1 MSEVDPARGKHRL
14 ARHRG
19 PSVLEQTRDR
29 VCDAILAVPTPSI
42 PAGAGRVVAVTALGG
57 LLSAAAVVG
66 TQAAGSNTAQ
76 VARAGAE
83 TVGGTAAGDTAGDT
97 GDRTAQKSSRDASR
111 TSLTDAKQRRIAK
124 VAEVAKSAKSGVITK
139 TAEVDTSDPQGIA
152 RAMRTDYGW
161 SESDFFC
168 LDALWIGESNWQ
180 VDAGNPTSSAYGI
193 PQALPGEKMAS
204 AGADWL
210 TNPATQIEWGLG
222 YIQASYGTPCSA
234 NKFKLSNGWY

>member
-1 MSEVDPARGKHRL
+1 L

-42 PAGAGRVVAVTALGG
+42 PAGAGRVVAVTAVGG

-83 TVGGTAAGDTAGDT
+83 TVGGTAAGDA
-97 GDRTAQKSSRDASR
+97 GDRTAQKTSRDASR

-124 VAEVAKSAKSGVITK
+124 VAEVAKSAKSGVITE

-152 RAMRTDYGW
+152 RAMLADYGW
-161 SESDFFC
+161 SESEFSC

-180 VDAGNPTSSAYGI
+180 VDADNPTSSAYGI

-204 AGADWL
+204 AGADWQ

-222 YIQASYGTPCSA
+222 YIQDSYGSPCGAES
-234 NKFKLSNGWY
+234 FKQSNGWY